1 MKDTKDKIIAAAYAC
16 FMEKGYTQTSVRT
29 ILENA
34 KVTTGSF
41 YHFFPSK
48 EALFEAVIEV
58 FLKDYIGAFTAICE
72 NHALPVEQRCA
83 MLFEELAKRVNQY
96 YGPLDG
102 ENLHRSMAYSLHE
115 KTIAALLPSVTIL
128 LTDALSEKK
137 LRSRL
142 DVNTTTLSI
151 LLIRGME
158 AILHGSGERI
168 TGEKM
173 ECCIAAYKAYLN
185 LLLEITPA

>member
-1 MKDTKDKIIAAAYAC
+1 MKDTKDKIITAAYAC
-16 FMEKGYTQTSVRT
+16 FMEKGYDQTSVRM

-58 FLKDYIGAFTAICE
+58 FLTDYIGAFASICE
-72 NHALPVEQRCA
+72 NRTLPVEQRCTL
-83 MLFEELAKRVNQY
+83 LFEELAKRMKQY

-102 ENLHRSMAYSLHE
+102 ERLHRSMAYSLHE

-128 LTDALSEKK
+128 LTDAVNEKK
-137 LRSRL
+137 VRSRL
-142 DVNTTTLSI
+142 DVSPTTLSI
-151 LLIRGME
+151 LLVRGME
-158 AILHGSGERI
+158 AILHGSGERM

-173 ECCIAAYKAYLN
+173 EHCISKYKAFLN
-185 LLLEITPA
+185 LLLEIPPV

>member
-1 MKDTKDKIIAAAYAC
+1 VKDTKDKLIAAAYAC
-16 FMEKGYTQTSVRT
+16 FMEKGYDQTSVRM

-48 EALFEAVIEV
+48 EALFEAVIEG
-58 FLKDYIGAFTAICE
+58 FLTDYIGAFASICE
-72 NHALPVEQRCA
+72 NHTLPVEQRCTL
-83 MLFEELAKRVNQY
+83 LFEELAKRINQY

-102 ENLHRSMAYSLHE
+102 ERLHRSLAYSLHE
-115 KTIAALLPSVTIL
+115 KTIAALLPSVTSL
-128 LTDALSEKK
+128 LADAVNEKK
-137 LRSRL
+137 VRSRL
-142 DVNTTTLSI
+142 DVDPTTLCI

-168 TGEKM
+168 TGENM
-173 ECCIAAYKAYLN
+173 ERCISKYKAYLN
-185 LLLEITPA
+185 LLLEIPPE